1 MDRDINKTNT
11 FPFPAGGDG
20 RSGGNMCVAVPG
32 RITSVSD
39 SNAEVDFRGVKR
51 SVSLDL
57 VPAAKKND
65 YVLVHA
71 GFAIQVLSQEE
82 AEETLKL
89 FQEIYANEN
98 R

>member
-1 MDRDINKTNT
+1 
-11 FPFPAGGDG
+11 
-20 RSGGNMCVAVPG
+20 MCVAVPG
-32 RITSVSD
+32 RITKVSGGG
-39 SNAEVDFRGVKR
+39 AEVDFSGVKR

-57 VPAAKKND
+57 VPSAKKND

-71 GFAIQVLSQEE
+71 GFAIQVLSADE

-89 FQEIYANEN
+89 FREIYANEN

>member
-1 MDRDINKTNT
+1 
-11 FPFPAGGDG
+11 
-20 RSGGNMCVAVPG
+20 MCVAVPG
-32 RITSVSD
+32 KITSIKD
-39 SNAEVDFRGVKR
+39 SNAEVDFCGVRR

-57 VPAAKKND
+57 VPAAKKDD

-71 GFAIQVLSQEE
+71 GFAIQLLSSEE

-89 FQEIYANEN
+89 FREIYANEK